1 MGFVENSGIV
11 ATSPII
17 VYFKG
22 DKVNVSKKEI
32 EKTLEKLSQELL

>member
-1 MGFVENSGIV
+1 MLLSRQCGVCCPGL
-11 ATSPII
+11 AA
-17 VYFKG
+17 YFKG